1 IAELEKA
8 GRIEGIHDLRDESDR
23 TGMRMV
29 IELKGDAQPQRVLNA
44 LFKHTQL
51 QQTFGVNMLALVDG
65 TQPRVLTLRRLL
77 QLYVDHR
84 QEVVRRRT
92 EHELGRARRRAHI
105 LEGLKIALD
114 HLDEVIQTI
123 RQSQTIESART
134 NLINRFGFTEVQAN
148 AILDMQL
155 RRLAALERH
164 KIENEYRDLLKEIA
178 GLEELLTD
186 PAKILAVIREELVQL
201 RDKFGD
207 ERRTLIQDV
216 SGEITDEDLIPDVSV
231 LVMITNRGYVK
242 RIADGTYRQQ
252 HRGGRGVTGMTLREE
267 DGVHRIVA
275 ARTHDSLL
283 FFTDR

>member
-1 IAELEKA
+1 
-8 GRIEGIHDLRDESDR
+8 
-23 TGMRMV
+23 
-29 IELKGDAQPQRVLNA
+29 
-44 LFKHTQL
+44 
-51 QQTFGVNMLALVDG
+51 
-65 TQPRVLTLRRLL
+65 
-77 QLYVDHR
+77 
-84 QEVVRRRT
+84 
-92 EHELGRARRRAHI
+92 
-105 LEGLKIALD
+105 
-114 HLDEVIQTI
+114 
-123 RQSQTIESART
+123 SQTIESART

-178 GLEELLTD
+178 GLEELLAD

-283 FFTDR
+283 FFTDRGRVFQLKVWELPDSGRTARGIPVINLIGIEPGETITALLPVRDFASARYLFMCTRNGRVKRTRLDQFASVRSSGLI